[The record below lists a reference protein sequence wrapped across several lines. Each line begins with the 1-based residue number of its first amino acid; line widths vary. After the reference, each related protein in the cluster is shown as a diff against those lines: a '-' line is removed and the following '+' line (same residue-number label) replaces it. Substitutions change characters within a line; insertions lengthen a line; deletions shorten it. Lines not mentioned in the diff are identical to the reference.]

1 MYKAHWCFI
10 LFRNI
15 TLTSVIHQIIFPR
28 VFMWIQKE
36 RWSWCDM
43 VSQVKYYMT
52 WFYSYWFECPSCLLM
67 FIFSLQCMLKAEAKY
82 LHFSSRMLEME
93 KQQKQLTFSQPSLP
107 PYSIA
112 TVSFS
117 LPSVQGWQNYIFSVR
132 FCYALFLSLASNTLC

>member
-1 MYKAHWCFI
+1 MYKAHWCLI

-52 WFYSYWFECPSCLLM
+52 WFYSYWFECPNCLLM
-67 FIFSLQCMLKAEAKY
+67 FVFSLQCVLKAEAKY
-82 LHFSSRMLEME
+82 LE
-93 KQQKQLTFSQPSLP
+93 KQHKYLTFISQPLLP
-107 PYSIA
+107 PIPSQLFPFHYPQFEAGKI
-112 TVSFS
+112 TFS
-117 LPSVQGWQNYIFSVR
+117 LIGFVI
-132 FCYALFLSLASNTLC
+132 LCF